1 MSRLPSKCAC
11 GSPFDVGHAL
21 SCKKGGFVGL
31 RHNAIRDMTADLLS
45 EVCPDVCIEPHLQE
59 LTGESLSARSANT
72 SREAR
77 LDISARN
84 VWSRNQ
90 RAFFDVR
97 VFNPN
102 ARRFQ
107 NQSLPQAY
115 LANEREKKN
124 HYNER
129 VLEVENGTFTPLVF
143 SVHGGM
149 GQECR
154 MFYKRLSSLLSE
166 KRGENYSM
174 VASWVRTRTSFSLL
188 RSALMSIRGT
198 RHRYYQ
204 PKVAEVDIELDLAE
218 TTVRPV

>member
-1 MSRLPSKCAC
+1 M
-11 GSPFDVGHAL
+11 
-21 SCKKGGFVGL
+21 
-31 RHNAIRDMTADLLS
+31 
-45 EVCPDVCIEPHLQE
+45 
-59 LTGESLSARSANT
+59 
-72 SREAR
+72 
-77 LDISARN
+77 
-84 VWSRNQ
+84 
-90 RAFFDVR
+90 
-97 VFNPN
+97 
-102 ARRFQ
+102 
-107 NQSLPQAY
+107 
-115 LANEREKKN
+115 
-124 HYNER
+124 
-129 VLEVENGTFTPLVF
+129 ENGTFTPLVF

-204 PKVAEVDIELDLAE
+204 PTVAEVDIELDLAE